1 MDFPCGGLF
10 FFLECHRG
18 FTPSIY
24 AVYPHKLLLLE
35 TTNLYAIS
43 EYQLGSDST
52 RCKLVPSKI
61 IHWII
66 FEFTFCL
73 QSAFETFL
81 QEKKVSSFQK
91 HA

>member
-43 EYQLGSDST
+43 E
-52 RCKLVPSKI
+52 
-61 IHWII
+61 
-66 FEFTFCL
+66 
-73 QSAFETFL
+73 
-81 QEKKVSSFQK
+81 
-91 HA
+91 